1 MERSR
6 PLNLV
11 QNAFSTKLPGDGGGG
26 AWGVNE
32 LKVLEPQY
40 FFFIDPCY

>member
-11 QNAFSTKLPGDGGGG
+11 QTAFSTKLPGDGGGG
-26 AWGVNE
+26 VNE

-40 FFFIDPCY
+40 IFFIDPCY

>member
-26 AWGVNE
+26 GVNE

-40 FFFIDPCY
+40 IFFIDPCY